1 MLFHSFFVW
10 LIIWYTKFELLVVQ
24 EPSSRQTQGFQKM
37 FNTETKQNKRKEGKK
52 GKPRGVSDRKR
63 GAGKEELLPS
73 FLDTFP
79 FFPIN
84 VKIGQKNRLKLN
96 FKELLANRGEI

>member
-10 LIIWYTKFELLVVQ
+10 LIIWYTKFEPLVVQ
-24 EPSSRQTQGFQKM
+24 EPFQKM
-37 FNTETKQNKRKEGKK
+37 FNTETKQNKKKEGKK

-84 VKIGQKNRLKLN
+84 VKIGQKNRLKLS
-96 FKELLANRGEI
+96 FKELLTNKGEI